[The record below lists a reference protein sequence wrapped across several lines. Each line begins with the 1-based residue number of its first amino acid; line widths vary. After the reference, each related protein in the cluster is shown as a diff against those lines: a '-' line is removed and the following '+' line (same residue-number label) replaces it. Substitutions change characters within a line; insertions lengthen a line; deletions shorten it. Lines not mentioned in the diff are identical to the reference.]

1 MKKSKQVPSVS
12 RQPYVDSLPPIVKA
26 RYYDKLRAIGG
37 FDPYEIVAREWS
49 RGDKHLGCGCSA

>member
-1 MKKSKQVPSVS
+1 MMKKSKQVPSVS

-37 FDPYEIVAREWS
+37 FDPYEIVARE
-49 RGDKHLGCGCSA
+49 